1 MKKSFNSALILLSAI
16 TLLLFSCNT
25 WMSSDGFYSDI
36 ERDVKVANAAQI
48 QVYVRYAMTRQGK
61 TIPEGYN
68 TFKVEIPHEISATT
82 EPEYGFVRWA
92 AFPTSFLAPGDNQSR
107 NRNIYFI
114 DDDDYN
120 DRILPYEI
128 TSPDVEFDDPRSPTT
143 KVTINVNR
151 NDLFIVPIIAQRPT
165 VGLTIPGSGETKVV
179 KNTSVRIN
187 FTKPMNPAS
196 FQNSEGDWDKIS
208 ITQGTTTNDANGDI
222 DVLSEDI
229 SERFQAPS
237 FSLSRKTITIK
248 FKPEELATGYP
259 SNAKISIKISKD
271 VQDIFGFSMTDD
283 EKVNFTVGSATDTLA
298 PRIVQLTGGMLN
310 KLVPNSTNTG
320 TTQIT
325 NFAEFQG
332 MYRKDTNLTNLGQ
345 NTKITVATGS
355 DTVYS
360 EAVNKDLSNS
370 YWNTYINNR
379 VSKKIVLRI
388 EAKDISGSTSSDDL
402 ELDVASVAIRARPVF
417 EATGTGSRSTGSYS
431 TVTANSY
438 GPQLNSTSLT
448 ETYANLVGTVNNLGS
463 YNLSQDNGC
472 LVEYDLSSLP
482 DGLLQ
487 IDVWAFDVI
496 GNSGLSTDITAS
508 NFAQNSNSWASLFVV
523 KDSTAPQASGEITLK
538 LGNTSLSSGD
548 NRFFNAASYDTLK
561 ISADSATNGIISDP
575 NLARLSSPHNKLK
588 WIIKPCEGTS
598 STADTSWI
606 SEIAPTDSLWKPVTQ
621 DYTGFEQPDN
631 DYEGEITLTAALMDD
646 LGNIS
651 VDPIVLRS
659 IRFDNKKPVIN
670 EENKLSWIAD
680 TNATAGV
687 ASENFLDK
695 QTLVI
700 PVTEGLSGV
709 HSVTLSITGGA
720 NGTSPF
726 ATPFSNISN
735 SSFEVYAGTTKLS
748 SSAYSVSSSDP
759 KTLVFADSAVTDELT
774 SITNKNITIKGI
786 TISNAA
792 NAAEREGTYT
802 IKATVTDAAGN
813 SSTSENSDN
822 TAVTLAVD
830 STSPSVERIV
840 VPDLIKTVR
849 YTTATPVSEYW
860 IDYNS
865 SNLNK
870 TLTTPLVNSVYVHFN
885 ETISGA
891 RVFNFA
897 GSTMSLTDNS
907 KFYKVSLTNGNYVRE
922 SADPLSGSLNT
933 SQNTWT
939 ATRPVELKSDNEII
953 VEITNVSLGSATAST
968 ASNLSLKI
976 IDTATNESA
985 VKDTIE
991 RSSNANITENI
1002 PAFSYDSG
1010 IPDVTSIALTDRGAE
1025 TGKRPANK
1033 GYTSEAHVTATVRV
1047 VPSASGIYE
1056 LTVSDQA
1063 VFDSTTT
1070 IRDVTGTAINL
1081 DYDIVTG
1088 TNSRTIRFKKPGTG
1102 SERLDAVVG
1111 ASGTSATAAR
1121 DLEIDNL
1128 KLVRSDGTS
1137 PDGSYTVLFKSKSLA
1152 GRSAADF
1159 SGTKT
1164 TVEDVLNERS
1174 EISTAGTAGNT
1185 IKLDT
1190 TVPVWINKG
1199 LYSALYP
1206 EQNLNP
1212 QYVYPRPSS
1221 TEKSYGISFGTKTD
1235 SSNPNSKDILYFYNS
1250 SYIRINPDYTETN
1263 FRNVTWSGSCFS
1275 SGSVDYAFAYDSS
1288 FTTTNGLTAVIHDKA
1303 GNVSEPIKFFV
1314 INDTSFDTNESSID
1328 NYMTLLLPGNARIF
1342 RNTTLASNTHQNG
1355 KYEFLI
1361 NNTSGS
1367 MSTYNYII
1375 KGKSEDEESYKIKIK
1390 LGSGVTSSDVLI
1402 DGTAPATSGSAYTEF
1417 NTDNTAKATTAA
1429 SPITNYSIS
1438 HWYRTSSSLILNA
1451 PIPYTPDDF
1460 SNTSS
1465 VKCTWHDYK
1474 KSNPVSGN
1482 QNPALDTSYSW
1493 NSDSDIKSRI
1503 DENGDIIIQLPKA
1516 TDCPPLA
1523 LFLKDG
1529 CGNVT
1534 YRLIRPASMTST
1546 QAVSWIIDNQVGL
1559 PDWSPEASVNNS
1571 SAVSGPDTTHVVLS
1585 GNLYTDI
1592 SDVTLY
1598 KTAGIQIKKLSDTS
1612 RFPSSVTPDEDHFSL
1627 KSRVIVWTNDSRAP
1641 VRDDFYSSTLVDSPT
1656 ATSQTASTWSYET
1669 EKNDAN
1675 SSIYTGT
1682 TGFDLPV
1689 NTLPKYNP
1697 TVTSANDVRTY
1708 KLFVIIEDYVGNYK
1722 IYQINRSVTGSVSK
1736 WLYDETPPLLEATAE
1751 KVNNIGGKNYYSNN
1765 STAQYTIKDF
1775 HSGIKNIGGNNSDN
1789 SSPSDFAHRV
1799 TSYPETG
1806 TFTYSLATNPDA
1818 NGRLFISGVNDW
1830 ADNGSGRSVGLS
1842 YGGSDSWVRQTT
1854 APTLGTASA
1863 IVITDSTTTP
1873 PTTSTSGIW
1882 ATPVNDTTTGGKKLP
1897 ITSKAANQSISVTLK
1912 VTDTEEL
1919 LGWYVKDGTP
1929 FDSGASEIAA
1939 STFYSSNKFSNHTTN
1954 GSNGNTGLSISY
1966 NSTSKEYTYTV
1977 SKDDAT
1983 SPWPAGKKYFYPV
1996 NRAGLI
2002 ASTPILV
2009 EFLENP
2015 IPAISGT
2022 ISYNDSDNKPTV
2034 GYYGSGDSAVNYIKA
2049 GSKITLT
2056 TTGSPTTC
2064 VILDSA
2070 DNTLATYTLNTSETT
2085 HELAFSEIST
2095 ANLQALNGGALYLKL
2110 STATED
2116 GAKTPLTGPAG
2127 KNSWKYDATAPSF
2140 SINPANITADGTVA
2154 AVQYPATTGTYWI
2167 KGDTVYIPFT
2177 SADTDIGRYL
2187 WSVDGG
2193 EYTSFEVSGNTV
2205 DTTNKVFR
2213 FPAPV
2218 VAAKTYNFKLEDQAQ
2233 NVSEPAFTSPITI
2246 QKDNTGPLVTGFNY
2260 SLTAG
2265 YYNASTPEGTT
2276 NTTKLRYNTSQITGI
2291 TFSYTDR
2298 SDNASGFDNLYY
2310 RLNGSDTPF
2319 TASNSI
2325 TLSSTSSGTYQILA
2339 KDHAGN
2345 ETSLWTYILEADSDT
2360 PDFALATT
2368 GTVTTDT
2375 DKNTY
2380 YKTTDNTYYV
2390 NGTNASIHF
2399 TKTASNIITKYE
2411 HKLSTEADDQWVEL
2425 TDSTPG
2431 FVKTDTTVTYT
2442 FAAQTSA
2449 ETHQFRAS
2457 DDVGHTGAVQSV
2469 TIAKDTAGPSGT
2481 FGYTFTTTDSKKT
2494 ENTNAETN
2502 TITIGYNKS
2511 AASTID
2517 FTFTDISEAAGYDK
2531 LYYKLNG
2538 GAATAM
2544 TSNAISGLNNLENGS
2559 TYEIIAKDVLGNETS
2574 LKTFVFRGVSGGP
2587 KVAATKHPQY
2597 SGLQYVPTYPKVTNP
2612 NEYTNG
2618 TWTYKDTNWIKAF
2631 DADTDVFFLTEGGT
2645 DTLTE
2650 PTVTVKIFG
2659 YNEDGTPKDG
2669 DTANTVPSSY
2679 NVRQIKGS
2687 AVKFRLPVMSTSL
2700 PSDKLYYG
2708 ISYNTTADPTWSSE
2722 PVDVVTNN
2730 GKTCIENIPLD
2741 LLQINKRHTFI
2752 FVWYKD
2758 ELGNI
2763 SVYNLTHPAATG
2775 QNWWTTDASAG
2786 TSGDFSDLT
2795 GDTAAFVYRSAGTTT
2810 GKGRGNRILGGDA
2823 ADSEKPLTR
2832 VVEWFSSIQDA
2843 FTSDTEVAANPV
2855 KTSKKEAKKASKKS
2869 AKKAKKTVAVA
2880 ETSVTANP
2888 PAAKALDIAPIELKE
2903 ESVEVTTPE
2912 TSAAEKLT
2920 TEEITTVA
2928 AESTSVES
2936 VESVETQTVESAEA
2950 TSVKSAEKSSSKAPV
2965 IVVMLAILSA
2975 CGGAWFTRKRKD
2987 EAR

>member
-417 EATGTGSRSTGSYS
+417 EANGSGSLSTGSYS
-431 TVTANSY
+431 AVTANSY

-631 DYEGEITLTAALMDD
+631 AYEGEITLTAALMDD

-726 ATPFSNISN
+726 PTPFSNISN

-748 SSAYSVSSSDP
+748 SSAYSVSPLDS

-792 NAAEREGTYT
+792 NAADREGTYT

-813 SSTSENSDN
+813 SSSSENSDN

-870 TLTTPLVNSVYVHFN
+870 NLTTPLVNSVYVHFN

-891 RVFNFA
+891 RVFSFA

-907 KFYKVSLTNGNYVRE
+907 RFYKVSLTNGNYVRE

-939 ATRPVELKSDNEII
+939 AARPVELKSDNEII

-1263 FRNVTWSGSCFS
+1263 FRNVTWSGCCFS

-1355 KYEFLI
+1355 KYEFLT

-1375 KGKSEDEESYKIKIK
+1375 KGKSEDEEAYKIKIK

-1612 RFPSSVTPDEDHFSL
+1612 RFPSSVTPDENHFSL
-1627 KSRVIVWTNDSRAP
+1627 KSRVIVWTDNSRAP

-1708 KLFVIIEDYVGNYK
+1708 RLFVIIEDYVGNYK

-1775 HSGIKNIGGNNSDN
+1775 HSGIKNIGGNNPDN

-1854 APTLGTASA
+1854 APTLGTPSATAS
-1863 IVITDSTTTP
+1863 
-1873 PTTSTSGIW
+1873 SGIW
-1882 ATPVNDTTTGGKKLP
+1882 ATPEADSTTGGKRLP
-1897 ITSKAANQSISVTLK
+1897 VKSKAANQSISVTLK

-1939 STFYSSNKFSNHTTN
+1939 STFYSSNKFANHTTN

-1977 SKDDAT
+1977 SKDDAA

-2015 IPAISGT
+2015 IPAISGA
-2022 ISYNDSDNKPTV
+2022 ISYHDSDNKPTV
-2034 GYYGSGDSAVNYIKA
+2034 GHYGSGDSAVNYIKT
-2049 GSKITLT
+2049 GSKITIT

-2070 DNTLATYTLNTSETT
+2070 DHTLATYTLNTSETT
-2085 HELAFSEIST
+2085 HELAFSKIST

-2127 KNSWKYDATAPSF
+2127 KNSWKYDATVPSF
-2140 SINPANITADGTVA
+2140 SITPANITADGTVA
-2154 AVQYPATTGTYWI
+2154 VVQYPATTGTYWI

-2187 WSVDGG
+2187 WSVDDG

-2205 DTTNKVFR
+2205 DKTNKVFR
-2213 FPAPV
+2213 FPAP
-2218 VAAKTYNFKLEDQAQ
+2218 AAARTYNFKLEDQAQ
-2233 NVSEPAFTSPITI
+2233 NVSAPAFTSAITI
-2246 QKDNTGPLVTGFNY
+2246 QKDNTGPAVTGFNY

-2291 TFSYTDR
+2291 TFSYNSATD
-2298 SDNASGFDNLYY
+2298 DASGFDNLYY

-2325 TLSSTSSGTYQILA
+2325 ALSSTSSGTYQILA

-2360 PDFALATT
+2360 PDFVLAATT
-2368 GTVTTDT
+2368 PVTTDDGKNVAYNST
-2375 DKNTY
+2375 DS
-2380 YKTTDNTYYV
+2380 TYYV
-2390 NGTNASIHF
+2390 NGTNASVHF

-2425 TDSTPG
+2425 TASTPG
-2431 FVKTDTTVTYT
+2431 FAKADSTVTYT
-2442 FAAQTSA
+2442 FAAQTTA

-2457 DDVGHTGAVQSV
+2457 DDVGHTGDVQSV

-2544 TSNAISGLNNLENGS
+2544 TSNKISGLNNLENGS

-2587 KVAATKHPQY
+2587 KVEKEKRPYY
-2597 SGLQYVPTYPKVTNP
+2597 SGLHYVPTYPNVAVTQTDNP
-2612 NEYTNG
+2612 NAKSG
-2618 TWTYKDTNWIKAF
+2618 STWTHQAKWIKAF
-2631 DADTDVFFLTEGGT
+2631 DTDNDVFSITAGSTTE
-2645 DTLTE
+2645 LKE
-2650 PTVTVKIFG
+2650 PNNLTVKIFG
-2659 YNEDGTPKDG
+2659 YNSSGEPTDG
-2669 DTANTVPSSY
+2669 DTANSNPSGYSI
-2679 NVRQIKGS
+2679 RQLNDG
-2687 AVKFRLPVMSTSL
+2687 VKFRLPVMSSSL
-2700 PSDKLYYG
+2700 PSDTLYYA
-2708 ISYNTTADPTWSSE
+2708 ISYNTNEVPASWTETS
-2722 PVDVVTNN
+2722 VVLNN
-2730 GKTCIENIPLD
+2730 GKSCIKDIPID
-2741 LLQINKRHTFI
+2741 LSQVTKRHTII

-2763 SVYNLTHPAATG
+2763 CVHNLTYPGDTN
-2775 QNWWTTDASAG
+2775 QNWWTTAASKG
-2786 TSGDFSDLT
+2786 TDGDFTDLN
-2795 GDTAAFVYRSAGTTT
+2795 GDAANSIDPAFVYRSAGNLD
-2810 GKGRGNRILGGDA
+2810 RFVYRLPDN
-2823 ADSEKPLTR
+2823 DSSYSE
-2832 VVEWFSSIQDA
+2832 
-2843 FTSDTEVAANPV
+2843 PV
-2855 KTSKKEAKKASKKS
+2855 KTRVIELFNTIQNAFTNEAEAAANSVKSTKKEAKKA
-2869 AKKAKKTVAVA
+2869 AKKTEKKTSKKNKEAVIP
-2880 ETSVTANP
+2880 V
-2888 PAAKALDIAPIELKE
+2888 PAPKTMDIAPIDLIE
-2903 ESVEVTTPE
+2903 ETVEVTLPE
-2912 TSAAEKLT
+2912 TSAAESLA
-2920 TEEITTVA
+2920 TEEIAEVAEKADILTEAVQTENTAEETTP
-2928 AESTSVES
+2928 AESEK
-2936 VESVETQTVESAEA
+2936 TVEAE
-2950 TSVKSAEKSSSKAPV
+2950 EKSSSKTSV
-2965 IVVMLAILSA
+2965 LVVMIAILAA
-2975 CGGAWFTRKRKD
+2975 CSGAWFTLSRRKKQ
-2987 EAR
+2987 